1 MTVNLEYDKPFLAF
15 DEQIDKIK
23 NDYNLKIPN
32 FNNAILLLKDISY
45 YDLINGYK
53 NCFMKNNKY
62 DGILTIE
69 DLYYFLKY
77 DKNIQSILLKNA
89 IYVENKFK
97 NILAYV
103 LSSKYGVDFKLYL
116 NPKNFKN
123 NGYKINATI
132 NNINYKIKNNKFPNP
147 TKHYKRNHN
156 HIPAWILL
164 RNLTFNQAIDIYI
177 NLYVED
183 KKAVIKLISNDLYNN
198 KDSISIFKNSIII
211 VRKFRNT
218 IAHNYDFINERT
230 YEKIIRHQLK
240 DSKYKHLI
248 TYKDY
253 KTNLTDNGPYSMII
267 AISLILDNYELLV
280 NFYQELANAMYV
292 EATSPNMYLDIFE
305 TYCNISGIPTNIIE
319 RLVNQLNIL
328 G

>member
-1 MTVNLEYDKPFLAF
+1 MTENIKYDKPFLDF
-15 DEQIDKIK
+15 DEQIEKIK
-23 NDYNLKIPN
+23 NNYKLIIPN
-32 FNNAILLLKDISY
+32 YNNAKQLLKDISY

-53 NCFMKNNKY
+53 KCFMKDDKY
-62 DGILTIE
+62 DGRLTIE

-77 DKNIQSILLKNA
+77 DKNIQSILLKYD

-103 LSSKYGVDFKLYL
+103 LSSRYGVDVSLYL
-116 NPKNFKN
+116 NPKNFRN
-123 NGYKINATI
+123 NGYNIQATI
-132 NNINYKIKNNKFPNP
+132 NKIKKNISKDKYVNP
-147 TKHYKRNHN
+147 TKHYKKNHN
-156 HIPAWILL
+156 HVPAWILL
-164 RNLTFNQAIDIYI
+164 RNLTFNQAIDIYN
-177 NLYVED
+177 NLYAKD
-183 KKAVIKLISNDLYNN
+183 KKEVIKLISIDLYNN

-240 DSKYKHLI
+240 NSKYKNLI

-253 KTNLTDNGPYSMII
+253 KTNLPDNGPYSMII
-267 AISLILDNYELLV
+267 AISLILDNYELLI

-292 EATSPNMYLDIFE
+292 EATSPNMYLNIFE
-305 TYCNISGIPTNIIE
+305 TYCNISGIPSNIVE
-319 RLVNQLNIL
+319 RFANQLNIL

>member
-1 MTVNLEYDKPFLAF
+1 MNENIIYDKPFLDF
-15 DEQIDKIK
+15 DEQIEKLK
-23 NDYNLKIPN
+23 NNYNLIIPN
-32 FNNAILLLKDISY
+32 PYTAKLLLKDISY

-53 NCFMKNNKY
+53 DCFMTDNKY
-62 DGILTIE
+62 DGKLTIE

-77 DKNIQSILLKNA
+77 DKNIQSILLKYA
-89 IYVENKFK
+89 IYIENKFK

-103 LSSKYGVDFKLYL
+103 LSSKYGVDVSLYL

-132 NNINYKIKNNKFPNP
+132 NDINYKIKNNKFPNP

-156 HIPAWILL
+156 HVPAWILL
-164 RNLTFNQAIDIYI
+164 RNLTFNQAIDIYN
-177 NLYVED
+177 NLYVKD
-183 KKAVIKLISNDLYNN
+183 KKEVIKLISIDLYNN

-240 DSKYKHLI
+240 DSKYSNLI
-248 TYKDY
+248 THEDY

-267 AISLILDNYELLV
+267 AISLILDNYELLFH
-280 NFYQELANAMYV
+280 FYNELLNAMY
-292 EATSPNMYLDIFE
+292 AISTNPNMYLDIFK
-305 TYCNISGIPTNIIE
+305 TYCDISGIPNNIEE
-319 RLVNQLNIL
+319 RFANQLNTL

>member
-1 MTVNLEYDKPFLAF
+1 MTENIKYDKPFLDF
-15 DEQIDKIK
+15 DEQIEKLK
-23 NDYNLKIPN
+23 NNYNLIIPN
-32 FNNAILLLKDISY
+32 PYNAKLLLKDISY

-53 NCFMKNNKY
+53 DCFMTDNKY
-62 DGILTIE
+62 DGTLTIE

-77 DKNIQSILLKNA
+77 DKNIQSILLKYA

-103 LSSKYGVDFKLYL
+103 LSSRYGVDVNLYL
-116 NPKNFKN
+116 NPKNFRN
-123 NGYKINATI
+123 NGYNIQATI
-132 NNINYKIKNNKFPNP
+132 NKIKKNISKDKYVNP
-147 TKHYKRNHN
+147 TKHYKKNHN
-156 HIPAWILL
+156 HVPAWILL
-164 RNLTFNQAIDIYI
+164 RNLTFNQAIDIYN
-177 NLYVED
+177 NLYAKD
-183 KKAVIKLISNDLYNN
+183 KKEVIKLISIDLYNN

-240 DSKYKHLI
+240 DSKYKNLI

-267 AISLILDNYELLV
+267 AISLILDNYELLFH
-280 NFYQELANAMYV
+280 FYNELVNAMY
-292 EATSPNMYLDIFE
+292 AISTNPNMYLDIFK
-305 TYCNISGIPTNIIE
+305 TYCDISGIPNNIEE
-319 RLVNQLNIL
+319 RFANQLNTL